1 MGLFEDFFNWL
12 ESLFSQPSNSAPEP
26 TPAAEQLTQ
35 LTTEP
40 TQPDIAPIE
49 PISQTPLFEVQTDLT
64 QLDPISPT
72 QPDTA
77 PAAVQTPA
85 EPTPAPKEVTLTY
98 GYLLKVYEDDYR
110 LMYGGANGTP
120 SAVGTKGIYAD
131 GITKARVLY
140 YADEIERQAKGG
152 NIPQPESNWNKAAI
166 QDAETIRSAV

>member
-77 PAAVQTPA
+77 PAAVQTPRRA
-85 EPTPAPKEVTLTY
+85 
-98 GYLLKVYEDDYR
+98 D
-110 LMYGGANGTP
+110 P
-120 SAVGTKGIYAD
+120 ST
-131 GITKARVLY
+131 
-140 YADEIERQAKGG
+140 
-152 NIPQPESNWNKAAI
+152 
-166 QDAETIRSAV
+166 